1 MMPDNLFRYSLQ
13 APETFLKH
21 SQTIIVR
28 LFCEKKLAC
37 KSRQIFLLKSFTFGW
52 PATPG
57 NAVKKLS
64 IKRYFP
70 SYVNIFVSLFSP
82 YIFDFVAQIRKTC
95 YRKK

>member
-1 MMPDNLFRYSLQ
+1 MRDHLFRYSLQ
-13 APETFLKH
+13 VPETFLKH
-21 SQTIIVR
+21 SQTIIVG
-28 LFCEKKLAC
+28 LFCEKKLAY

-52 PATPG
+52 AATPG

-82 YIFDFVAQIRKTC
+82 YVFYFVAQIRKTC
-95 YRKK
+95 YRNK